1 MILVAGL
8 AVAGLAGI
16 AAAFYFSMR
25 PGGSRVRAAEPGRAA
40 DGRVPASRSRTSP
53 PSSGRS
59 DRSAS
64 PERSARADRPA
75 RSDRPARAVASAGP
89 AGSAGSGGGRAAER
103 TGASTVIDFTGPQ
116 PVLDDSE
123 PAVTGR
129 RARHGD
135 RLDDTDTR
143 LRRLRQCRPAGPR
156 LGTSR
161 RPTRTRPTTRS
172 RRPGHVGAWAGVR
185 DPTSTRNCGRPTRS
199 AASPTSSSG
208 TTWRPT
214 SRWPRPRAPLSRRPP
229 PGGGRRTR
237 ARCRTCIR
245 SRAGAART
253 AGAPRRGRGHA
264 SAAPPRP
271 RRPDRDPAGRSGRC
285 SARCDRSIRDAA
297 LPDRDTAI
305 ADHHPAGSCDPAGSC
320 AQPVRATQ
328 PVRAAQPPAGSRGR
342 SRAAISA
349 DEDPLT
355 SPAYS
360 LRAKG
365 SVDGRSRRPDLGRE
379 QYDAAVAQET
389 QAFSVADTQAAG
401 GGYPDRVPP
410 FRPFDQPAHSANGR
424 GRSDGYRSEP
434 LRTDPLRTDPLRTDP
449 LRSDHLRP
457 DPPRSGDGYGAT
469 GAYPYPQRQPYG
481 EPESS
486 AGTPPYGE
494 RYGNGAPA
502 SQPNSPGD
510 PRRANGGWSP
520 GQAGANG
527 AGDGGWASRP
537 GYPPVNGPPRALRPP
552 GLRPPVNQSALT
564 SRTLGACPRE
574 TWSGTPPGACMRR
587 WRDGR

>member
-25 PGGSRVRAAEPGRAA
+25 PRGSRVRAAGPGRAA
-40 DGRVPASRSRTSP
+40 DSRVPASRSRTSP

-59 DRSAS
+59 DRPPA
-64 PERSARADRPA
+64 PSARPEPIDPPDPTGLPGPVRPRA
-75 RSDRPARAVASAGP
+75 RWVCWIW
-89 AGSAGSGGGRAAER
+89 GRTGRGA

-116 PVLDDSE
+116 PVLDDAE

-135 RLDDTDTR
+135 RLDDTRTRR
-143 LRRLRQCRPAGPR
+143 LRRLCQYQAAGPR
-156 LGTSR
+156 RGTSR
-161 RPTRTRPTTRS
+161 RPARTRPTTQP

-185 DPTSTRNCGRPTRS
+185 DPTSTRNCGRPSRS
-199 AASPTSSSG
+199 AVSPTSSSG
-208 TTWRPT
+208 TTWPPT

-229 PGGGRRTR
+229 PGGGRRIR

-253 AGAPRRGRGHA
+253 AGAPRPRARARTRSPA
-264 SAAPPRP
+264 SARTTGPRSSRPFRPPVRPGATAPLATQPYP
-271 RRPDRDPAGRSGRC
+271 
-285 SARCDRSIRDAA
+285 
-297 LPDRDTAI
+297 TATQPSPI
-305 ADHHPAGSCDPAGSC
+305 A
-320 AQPVRATQ
+320 AQPVRCDPSRCGAQ
-328 PVRAAQPPAGSRGR
+328 PARQPPAGSRGR

-379 QYDAAVAQET
+379 QYEAAVAQET

-410 FRPFDQPAHSANGR
+410 FRQFDRPAHSANGR
-424 GRSDGYRSEP
+424 GRSDGYRS
-434 LRTDPLRTDPLRTDP
+434 DPLRSDPLRRPIRCGPIPCGRSCARSAAARSPAGPIRRRTDP
-449 LRSDHLRP
+449 LRSDHFRP
-457 DPPRSGDGYGAT
+457 DPPRPGDGYGAT
-469 GAYPYPQRQPYG
+469 GAYPYPHR
-481 EPESS
+481 SRS
-486 AGTPPYGE
+486 RT
-494 RYGNGAPA
+494 
-502 SQPNSPGD
+502 
-510 PRRANGGWSP
+510 
-520 GQAGANG
+520 
-527 AGDGGWASRP
+527 ASRLRR
-537 GYPPVNGPPRALRPP
+537 RALRPTAS
-552 GLRPPVNQSALT
+552 GTDTALRPASPIQLVILGERTAAGVPARPAQTAPVT
-564 SRTLGACPRE
+564 EPGPRVRGIRRS
-574 TWSGTPPGACMRR
+574 TATAGPTIPGATTA
-587 WRDGR
+587 G